1 MCGKFTA
8 MMTWGEYCAC
18 ADVGTDGGAGGPDAM
33 DPSKM
38 LGTFTPMSNALVL
51 HLGPVR
57 QRRITPMRWGWHDPG
72 AANPLRSFKHL
83 HARSETIEKTHAW
96 AESFQERRGV
106 VFTKQFNIGEALP
119 NGKTK
124 QWLCARADGQ
134 PVAIAVIFSLWELVQ
149 GPLRAFAMVTTA
161 SCPPL
166 AAKDDR
172 MPALLRDDDAVA
184 VWLGET
190 GATDEDLK
198 AILRPFD
205 GSLVMREQDRPKP
218 AGDRP
223 LSKPKKRKS
232 DSQPGLF

>member
-8 MMTWGEYCAC
+8 LMTWGEYVALAGVGSDEGPLT
-18 ADVGTDGGAGGPDAM
+18 ADADM
-33 DPSKM
+33 E
-38 LGTFTPMSNALVL
+38 LGTFTPMSNVPIL

-57 QRRITPMRWGWHDPG
+57 QRRITPMRWGWYDPR

-83 HARSETIEKTHAW
+83 HARAEAIDTTPAW
-96 AESFQERRGV
+96 MESFQERRGV
-106 VFTKQFNIGEALP
+106 IFAKQFNIGEELP

-124 QWLCARADGQ
+124 QWVCSRADGE
-134 PVAIAVIFSLWELVQ
+134 PVAMAVIFNAWETVG

-172 MPALLRDDDAVA
+172 MPALLHDDAEVG

-190 GATDEDLK
+190 GVGPTDIKSL
-198 AILRPFD
+198 LRPYD
-205 GSLVMREQDRPKP
+205 GSLVMREQDPPKKDAPPKKPKP
-218 AGDRP
+218 DP
-223 LSKPKKRKS
+223 
-232 DSQPGLF
+232 QPGLF